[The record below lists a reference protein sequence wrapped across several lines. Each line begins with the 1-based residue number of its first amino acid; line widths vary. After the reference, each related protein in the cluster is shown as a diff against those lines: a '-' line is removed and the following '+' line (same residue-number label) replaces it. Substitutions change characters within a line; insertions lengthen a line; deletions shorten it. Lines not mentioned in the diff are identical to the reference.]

1 VVEVLEERRLDV
13 SYSPAALG
21 DTMKRIM
28 RNLRV
33 EDVDKVEI
41 DFYWGEAVI
50 ETSKEG
56 FDGFYYKTYR
66 LNIDENRLEIIVSIL
81 DDIKRRPIYAV
92 EMTLEDE
99 ETEEILKFIR
109 RYVKNHLQRVK
120 TLKP

>member
-1 VVEVLEERRLDV
+1 
-13 SYSPAALG
+13 
-21 DTMKRIM
+21 
-28 RNLRV
+28 
-33 EDVDKVEI
+33 VEI

-66 LNIDENRLEIIVSIL
+66 LNIDENRLEISVFIL

-120 TLKP
+120 ALKP